1 MWKCCR
7 SRRKA
12 NITLNFSKPNT
23 KAFKCPWNMMSMLI
37 CDEINYK
44 YIIHY
49 ETIMDGQTIAS
60 LEQNIQDIFIA
71 NFYYCEKLNQ
81 LLGLTFGI
89 VYCFFLPA
97 FYSLSGLIASARKS
111 CVYVVLC
118 FLKLFSSLPRRL
130 FLVLVAPQ
138 AGTPTSGLSDLII
151 VRKISQSR
159 RLETKLFFHRRGKN
173 WSRVEAGFV

>member
-1 MWKCCR
+1 
-7 SRRKA
+7 
-12 NITLNFSKPNT
+12 
-23 KAFKCPWNMMSMLI
+23 MMSMLI

-89 VYCFFLPA
+89 VYCFFLPSTL
-97 FYSLSGLIASARKS
+97 FQAS
-111 CVYVVLC
+111 
-118 FLKLFSSLPRRL
+118 
-130 FLVLVAPQ
+130 
-138 AGTPTSGLSDLII
+138 
-151 VRKISQSR
+151 
-159 RLETKLFFHRRGKN
+159 
-173 WSRVEAGFV
+173 